1 MADVDPTKAPR
12 RRQSDG
18 LAVPTVGRAPMLLGV
33 RRAAIVEIAAFLIVA
48 LAIDFAFLD
57 FDRFAGLSPHPFW
70 VIVILC
76 AVQYG
81 TTEGLVAAAAASA
94 ALLVGNLPAPKFD
107 QDLYQWLL
115 AATLQPLLWAVAA
128 VIFGELQGRVRRE
141 RDLLREEVLQSRKR
155 EEVVASAYRKLD
167 ARRENLEARVAGQLR
182 TVFAIYNAAKG
193 IEHMATDD
201 VQAGVSELVRTVM
214 SPRRF
219 SLFLL
224 SGESLNLA
232 ISEGWDESETVYARA
247 FDGQS
252 RLFQAVVGS
261 HRTLVAAVA
270 EDEAV
275 LGGEGLLAGPLLNL
289 DSGEV
294 IGMLKIE
301 EMGFLDLSVTSIEN
315 FRLLCEWIGTA
326 YAQARR
332 FESAMHGID
341 SGKVAP

>member
-1 MADVDPTKAPR
+1 VADVKPTGAPR
-12 RRQSDG
+12 RRAADRIAG
-18 LAVPTVGRAPMLLGV
+18 PNVGEAPVLLGV
-33 RRAAIVEIAAFLIVA
+33 RRAAIVEIAAFLIVL
-48 LAIDFAFLD
+48 LAVDFTFLE
-57 FDRFAGLSPHPFW
+57 FDRYAGVSPHPFW
-70 VIVILC
+70 IIVLLC

-94 ALLVGNLPAPKFD
+94 ALLVGNLPPQRFD
-107 QDLYQWLL
+107 EDLYQWLL
-115 AATLQPLLWAVAA
+115 AATLQPLLWAVSA
-128 VIFGELQGRVRRE
+128 VVFGELQGRVRRE
-141 RDLLREEVLQSRKR
+141 RDLLRDEVIQSRKR
-155 EEVVASAYRKLD
+155 EEVIAAAYRKLD

-193 IEHMATDD
+193 IEQMATED

-224 SGESLNLA
+224 SGESLELRM
-232 ISEGWDESETVYARA
+232 SEGWVDSETVYARA
-247 FDGQS
+247 FDGHS

-261 HRTLVAAVA
+261 HRTLVAAVDD
-270 EDEAV
+270 DERV
-275 LGGEGLLAGPLLNL
+275 LAGEGLLAGPLLNV

-341 SGKVAP
+341 PAEAAR

>member
-1 MADVDPTKAPR
+1 MADVNPGQAPR
-12 RRQSDG
+12 RRAADR
-18 LAVPTVGRAPMLLGV
+18 LAVPVATAPMLLGV
-33 RRAAIVEIAAFLIVA
+33 RRAAIVETAAFLA
-48 LAIDFAFLD
+48 LALAVDFVFFD
-57 FDRFAGLSPHPFW
+57 FDRFATLSPHPFW
-70 VIVILC
+70 AIVLLC
-76 AVQYG
+76 AIQYG
-81 TTEGLVAAAAASA
+81 TTEGLLAAAAASA
-94 ALLVGNLPAPKFD
+94 ALLVGNVPPQRFD

-115 AATLQPLLWAVAA
+115 GVTLQPLLWAVAA

-155 EEVVASAYRKLD
+155 EEVITAAYRKLD

-193 IEHMATDD
+193 IEHMGTRE
-201 VQAGVSELVRTVM
+201 VQAGVSGLVGTVM

-224 SGESLNLA
+224 SGESLGLA
-232 ISEGWDESETVYARA
+232 ISEGWEDAETVYARA

-252 RLFQAVVGS
+252 RLFQAIVGS

-270 EDEAV
+270 EDEAA
-275 LGGEGLLAGPLLNL
+275 LGGEGLLAGPLLNV
-289 DSGEV
+289 DTGEV

-301 EMGFLDLSVTSIEN
+301 EMGFLDLSTTSVEN

-332 FESAMHGID
+332 FESGVQGAGPAR
-341 SGKVAP
+341 GTR

>member
-1 MADVDPTKAPR
+1 MADVNPTVAPR
-12 RRQSDG
+12 RRAADKI
-18 LAVPTVGRAPMLLGV
+18 AVQVAEAPVLLGV
-33 RRAAIVEIAAFLIVA
+33 RRAAIVEIAAFFLIA
-48 LAIDFAFLD
+48 LLIDFAFLD
-57 FDRFAGLSPHPFW
+57 FDRFASLSPHPFW
-70 VIVILC
+70 VVVLLC
-76 AVQYG
+76 AIQYG
-81 TTEGLVAAAAASA
+81 TTEGLVAAVVASA
-94 ALLVGNLPAPKFD
+94 ALLVGNLPPPRFD

-115 AATLQPLLWAVAA
+115 SATLQPLMWAVAA
-128 VIFGELQGRVRRE
+128 VVFGELQGRVRRE

-155 EEVVASAYRKLD
+155 EEVIASAYRKLD

-193 IEHMATDD
+193 IERMATHD
-201 VQAGVSELVRTVM
+201 VQAGVSDLVRTVM

-224 SGESLNLA
+224 SGEVLNLA
-232 ISEGWDESETVYARA
+232 MSEGWEDSETVYPRA
-247 FDGQS
+247 YDGQS
-252 RLFQAVVGS
+252 LIFQAVVGS

-270 EDEAV
+270 EDERV
-275 LGGEGLLAGPLLNL
+275 LAGDGLLAGPLLNV

-301 EMGFLDLSVTSIEN
+301 EMGFLDLSMTSIEN

-332 FESAMHGID
+332 FESAMHGLAP
-341 SGKVAP
+341 SGPPR